1 MISRR
6 IALSALTTAA
16 LLLGSL
22 LPAIAAPFEA
32 SAFAAAQ
39 ADGKPILIHVTAPW
53 CPTCKAQ
60 KPIVA
65 QLRAR
70 DEFRTLV
77 QFEIDFDTQK
87 DLLRSFGVK
96 TQSTLIVFKGKTE
109 AGRSVGE
116 TRAEAIETLFR
127 RAI

>member
-87 DLLRSFGVK
+87 DLLRSFGVT
-96 TQSTLIVFKGKTE
+96 TQSTLIVFKGRTE

>member
-6 IALSALTTAA
+6 IALSALTAAA
-16 LLLGSL
+16 LSLGSL